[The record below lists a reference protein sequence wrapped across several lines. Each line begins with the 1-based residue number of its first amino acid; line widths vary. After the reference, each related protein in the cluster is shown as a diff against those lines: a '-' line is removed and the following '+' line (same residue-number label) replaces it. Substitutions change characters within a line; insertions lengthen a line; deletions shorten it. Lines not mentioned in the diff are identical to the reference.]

1 MTHHGMTT
9 GRVLAKLC
17 ECPEHVPS
25 HLDVIAGAA
34 RPMGHIDNNSLD
46 RCIHHH
52 AGAMQVRRVYHAAE
66 SLMHEGTRCECFD
79 DTEKALGMD
88 RVVALDIPTSAR
100 AADLAHDLNERD
112 DVEWAMPE
120 PMSFAPM
127 DITPVRV
134 LSARDMTPEK
144 ILAPFQQVGAFV
156 ALEMEQGDPAIRVAV
171 VDTGVALGHPE
182 FHNRIAAGVDT
193 VDLGSGALGGGAE
206 LVGDSDTPD
215 IMAHDETGHG
225 SHVAGIIA
233 ANGDRIPPGVG
244 GRACLIPVRALAA
257 ARSADGRIVGIGG
270 TMDIDAAVKA
280 AVDLGARVL
289 NLSFGT
295 SEEDMPFG
303 APPVHSDT
311 IQYVLA
317 KGAVPVAAMGNSGK
331 SERFYPAALD
341 GVIAVGA
348 INEHGRR
355 ASFSTMG
362 DHIALSAPGED
373 VISTGLTGYRASTGT
388 SHAAPFVA
396 GAVALMLARGD
407 AAGLRL
413 NAIQCRDILRRAAD
427 PAHPDSRPEE
437 TGAGRLNVPRT
448 LSLVDQLIAA
458 NQGGSNGR

>member
-1 MTHHGMTT
+1 MTRPAMTT

-17 ECPEHVPS
+17 ECPDHMPA
-25 HLDVIAGAA
+25 HLDVISGMA
-34 RPMGHIDNNSLD
+34 RPMGHLDNGSLD
-46 RCIHHH
+46 RCVHHH
-52 AGAMQVRRVYHAAE
+52 AGAMQARRVYHAAD
-66 SLMHEGTRCECFD
+66 SLHYEGARAEGFNPL
-79 DTEKALGMD
+79 EKSLGMD
-88 RVVALDIPTSAR
+88 RLVALDIPTAAH
-100 AADLAHDLNERD
+100 AADLAHDLNDRD
-112 DVEWAMPE
+112 DVEWAMVE

-127 DITPVRV
+127 DFAPVRS
-134 LSARDMTPEK
+134 LSADQMTPEK
-144 ILAPFQQVGAFV
+144 ILEPFELVGAFQ
-156 ALEMEQGDPAIRVAV
+156 ALSMETGHRTIRVAV

-182 FHNRIAAGVDT
+182 FENRISAGVDT
-193 VDLGSGALGGGAE
+193 VDLGSGPLGGGAE

-225 SHVAGIIA
+225 SHVAGIIG
-233 ANGDRIPPGVG
+233 ANGNRIPPGLG
-244 GRACLIPVRALAA
+244 GRASLIPVRALAA

-295 SEEDMPFG
+295 SEADMPLG
-303 APPVHSDT
+303 VPPVHADT
-311 IQYVLA
+311 IGYALS

-331 SERFYPAALD
+331 SERFFPAALD

-348 INEHGRR
+348 IDAHGRR

-373 VISTGLTGYRASTGT
+373 IISTGLTGYRASTGT

-396 GAVALMLARGD
+396 GAVALMLARAD

-437 TGAGRLNVPRT
+437 TGAGRLNTPRA

-458 NQGGSNGR
+458 NQGGSYGR